1 MLPLGG
7 TRMALVHAMLAATD
21 RSISFIRRLQGHDHM
36 LRKGQIEGIAKR
48 DVLAQN
54 GVINH
59 MFGLAA

>member
-1 MLPLGG
+1 
-7 TRMALVHAMLAATD
+7 MALVHAMLAATD

-59 MFGLAA
+59 MFGWAA